1 MSLVDLNVVS
11 TRSALPAD
19 VRALLREATRRIRR
33 FQREH
38 RIPSFVP
45 SDYQRTYHA
54 LRALTTGDLI
64 PGDQFCEWG
73 SGFGVVTCL
82 AAILGFDA
90 RGIEIEV
97 ELADAAQELADD
109 FGLSAEFVRGSFI
122 PCPGRAEAAAAG
134 SFAWLTTGESG
145 AYQQLGLGPDEFDL
159 IFAYPWPDE
168 ERVTDNL
175 FEHYAAEGAV
185 LLTYHGVEDLR
196 FRRKLAARK
205 DRKKPPGQ
213 RVPRA
218 RRAVPR

>member
-1 MSLVDLNVVS
+1 MPLLDVNVVS

-19 VRALLREATRRIRR
+19 VRALLREASRRISR
-33 FQREH
+33 FRREH
-38 RIPSFVP
+38 RTPGFVP
-45 SDYQRTYHA
+45 SDYPRTYHV
-54 LRALTTGDLI
+54 LRALTTGDLLS
-64 PGDQFCEWG
+64 GDQFCEWG

-109 FGLSAEFVRGSFI
+109 FGLAAEFVRGSFI
-122 PCPGRAEAAAAG
+122 PCDGSGETVAAG
-134 SFAWLTTGESG
+134 SFAWLTTGESS
-145 AYQQLGLGPDEFDL
+145 AYPQLGLGPDEFDL

-185 LLTYHGVEDLR
+185 LLTYHGVETLR
-196 FRRKLAARK
+196 VQRKLAACK
-205 DRKKPPGQ
+205 NRKKRPG
-213 RVPRA
+213 
-218 RRAVPR
+218 

>member
-1 MSLVDLNVVS
+1 MSAKDLRAVRPSYREFTIPKRSGGRRRILAPDERLKTIQRRILRRLLGRLRCHPAATGFERGRSIVNNAQVHVGKAIVVRMDLKDFFTS
-11 TRSALPAD
+11 TRAKR
-19 VRALLREATRRIRR
+19 VRCYFRKIGWNREASCLLVHLCT
-33 FQREH
+33 
-38 RIPSFVP
+38 
-45 SDYQRTYHA
+45 YQ
-54 LRALTTGDLI
+54 G
-64 PGDQFCEWG
+64 
-73 SGFGVVTCL
+73 
-82 AAILGFDA
+82 
-90 RGIEIEV
+90 
-97 ELADAAQELADD
+97 
-109 FGLSAEFVRGSFI
+109 GLPQGA
-122 PCPGRAEAAAAG
+122 PAAAG

-196 FRRKLAARK
+196 FRRKLAAHK